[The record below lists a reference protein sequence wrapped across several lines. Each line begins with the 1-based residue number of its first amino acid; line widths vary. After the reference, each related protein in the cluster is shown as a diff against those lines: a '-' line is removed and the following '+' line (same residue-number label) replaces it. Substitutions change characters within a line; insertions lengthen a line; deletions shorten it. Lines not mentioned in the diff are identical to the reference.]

1 MNSLGQWLA
10 AVGSG
15 FADTFLRDN
24 RVIPPV
30 LALLALLVFAWIV
43 AGIFVG
49 GPEKD
54 QALNEANLAQSEN
67 AAEAQEP
74 LAPEVENR
82 NVESF
87 AAYESKDP
95 FRQLI
100 APPEEMTTATSPTT
114 TTTGGTTAPN
124 GAPNGA
130 ATTATPPLTTTT
142 GGTAAP
148 NGAAT
153 SPAPGGAGGGAPTDS
168 DGDGLSD
175 QRESALGQDPFNP
188 DTDGDGIL
196 DGDDLSGGGSQG
208 DDFAGAG
215 GGAGAGGDRGADRD
229 AGLFDSGGNLLPP

>member
-1 MNSLGQWLA
+1 MLNSLGQRLA

-30 LALLALLVFAWIV
+30 LALLALLVFAWVV

-54 QALNEANLAQSEN
+54 QALNGANLVQSETPTQ
-67 AAEAQEP
+67 AQAEP

-87 AAYESKDP
+87 AAYQSKDP

-100 APPEEMTTATSPTT
+100 APPEETTTATTPP
-114 TTTGGTTAPN
+114 TTTGGGITAPN
-124 GAPNGA
+124 GA
-130 ATTATPPLTTTT
+130 TTATT
-142 GGTAAP
+142 GGGTTAQG
-148 NGAAT
+148 GATTPPVAT
-153 SPAPGGAGGGAPTDS
+153 SPSPGGVGGGGATDS

-175 QRESALGQDPFNP
+175 RREATLGQDPFNP
-188 DTDGDGIL
+188 DTDGDGVP
-196 DGDDLSGGGSQG
+196 DGEDLVGSGAQDGAFG
-208 DDFAGAG
+208 GAG
-215 GGAGAGGDRGADRD
+215 GEAGGVSGNSGAGSDD
-229 AGLFDSGGNLLPP
+229 GLFDSGGNLLLP

>member
-1 MNSLGQWLA
+1 VLSNLGQRLA

-54 QALNEANLAQSEN
+54 QALNEANLAQSETP
-67 AAEAQEP
+67 AEAQEP

-82 NVESF
+82 NVESY

-95 FRQLI
+95 FRQLLT
-100 APPEEMTTATSPTT
+100 PPEEMTTAT
-114 TTTGGTTAPN
+114 
-124 GAPNGA
+124 
-130 ATTATPPLTTTT
+130 TPPTTT

-148 NGAAT
+148 NGATTPPTTVGGNTAQDGAT
-153 SPAPGGAGGGAPTDS
+153 TPPAATGPSPGGGGAPPTDS

-175 QRESALGQDPFNP
+175 RRETALGQDPFNP

-196 DGDDLSGGGSQG
+196 DGDELSGGGRRG
-208 DDFAGAG
+208 DDGLD
-215 GGAGAGGDRGADRD
+215 GDRGDIGD
-229 AGLFDSGGNLLPP
+229 DGLFDSGGNLLLP

>member
-1 MNSLGQWLA
+1 MNSLGQRLA

-49 GPEKD
+49 GPEKE
-54 QALNEANLAQSEN
+54 QALNGANLAQSEN

-74 LAPEVENR
+74 LAPEVENQ

-95 FRQLI
+95 FRQII
-100 APPEEMTTATSPTT
+100 ASPTT
-114 TTTGGTTAPN
+114 TTTGGTT
-124 GAPNGA
+124 GQSG
-130 ATTATPPLTTTT
+130 ATTATPPPTTT

-175 QRESALGQDPFNP
+175 QREATLGQNPFDP

-215 GGAGAGGDRGADRD
+215 GGAGAGGDRGA
-229 AGLFDSGGNLLPP
+229 GLFDSGGNLLPP

>member
-1 MNSLGQWLA
+1 MLNSLGQRLA

-15 FADTFLRDN
+15 IADTFVRAN

-49 GPEKD
+49 GSEDD
-54 QALNEANLAQSEN
+54 QALNGANLAQSEDP
-67 AAEAQEP
+67 AEAQEP
-74 LAPEVENR
+74 LAPEVENL

-100 APPEEMTTATSPTT
+100 APPGEMTTAT
-114 TTTGGTTAPN
+114 
-124 GAPNGA
+124 
-130 ATTATPPLTTTT
+130 TPPTTT
-142 GGTAAP
+142 GGTAPP
-148 NGAAT
+148 NGATTATTPPTTTGGTAVPNGAT
-153 SPAPGGAGGGAPTDS
+153 SPSPGGGLSGATDS

-175 QRESALGQDPFNP
+175 GREAALGQDPFNP

-196 DGDDLSGGGSQG
+196 DGDDFSGTSGGGVGGNST
-208 DDFAGAG
+208 AGRN
-215 GGAGAGGDRGADRD
+215 D
-229 AGLFDSGGNLLPP
+229 GLFDSGGNLLLP

>member
-1 MNSLGQWLA
+1 MLSSLGQRLA

-15 FADTFLRDN
+15 LADTFLRGN

-49 GPEKD
+49 EPEKD
-54 QALNEANLAQSEN
+54 RALNGANLAQSDDP
-67 AAEAQEP
+67 AEAQEP

-95 FRQLI
+95 FRQLLT
-100 APPEEMTTATSPTT
+100 PPGETTTAT
-114 TTTGGTTAPN
+114 
-124 GAPNGA
+124 
-130 ATTATPPLTTTT
+130 TPPTTT
-142 GGTAAP
+142 GGTAPP
-148 NGAAT
+148 NGAT
-153 SPAPGGAGGGAPTDS
+153 SPPGATTPPGATNPTPGGGGGATTDS

-196 DGDDLSGGGSQG
+196 DGDDLSGGGRRG
-208 DDFAGAG
+208 DDFGGAG
-215 GGAGAGGDRGADRD
+215 GGPGAGGDRGAGGDD
-229 AGLFDSGGNLLPP
+229 GLFDSGGDLLPPP